1 MWKWGTGDDSSPKAV
16 AHGSQDAAN
25 MSVAD
30 LTEQLTR
37 TEQLVTQLKELIR
50 EKDNELR
57 NRDNRL
63 KEEKEASEAK
73 LSKVKLQNK
82 AKVTSL
88 NSQLEE
94 LKKQLSGSEGQEKK
108 AEEKKRVSRDGDQE
122 NAAANRGKLLV
133 LRRRV
138 EELELQN
145 THKNEELQ
153 KKIAELEAQHQ
164 RGAEMDAMLA
174 EKEKKLAEKE
184 AYIIDLQLACDSS
197 NVAKETLAPS
207 EELKNQL
214 SVKESSLQSMQILV
228 QNLTKKV
235 GDSEERCSLLQ
246 EQIESLKNLQSKER
260 DHFQE
265 REAMYI
271 ENIRMFQNII
281 QEKEKEL
288 AGQAQKH
295 EQELFKLIAKS
306 DASADLE
313 QLLKALKQKLHE
325 KEEVMLGR
333 TQVIVMLQKE
343 LDGRDQLLKEINENL
358 KRLQSEKENLQ
369 SKLDAEK
376 HVMRAQLRDMMEK
389 HELEMTKVQEKH
401 NAEVHEIQEKHETEL
416 QEKDQALL
424 QLQKQVAELRNNGE
438 SNSEQSIDVDT
449 VTKQKME
456 QLEAQVKLK
465 TEEASK
471 SEAKFLKMK
480 AWSKSKIKQL
490 EDELKSVHLSSKNND
505 ISALKNC
512 ISELEIEKKEL
523 QSKLKAFSELRIQN
537 EELLAK
543 LEVYEEQQ
551 RKLQADLEQVTKR
564 AASQASESGSVDEF
578 QSQLLEWQEIVPESE
593 EVHDQAREEKSAI
606 ALRVA
611 QIEEERE
618 ELIED
623 DWFFPG
629 CSDPAIVSG
638 QQELEEELTAVQ
650 RTGRLQQA
658 RRKSNQASGKHQ
670 EEYSFDR
677 KQCFQELNVTL
688 DSTDSAEG
696 ENMGGWWPEYTSP
709 NAGLRTVVEELELE
723 RNQLQEQILILEE
736 RCQDLEDRIQL
747 QGRMEALQSEN
758 ERLQT
763 QLSQLRTQQMRDA
776 EKHQVLVSSLN
787 EQLKGLSDRK
797 SFLET
802 SLAEKEQKLLSTTEK
817 LEQIEDLRQLLQE
830 KDLLNKEL
838 DEKLVQTEQKLD
850 EVLKKYNAYEVECT
864 EQKIAIND
872 LTEKVATFKEKT
884 LKQDAMVE
892 LMQLELNQT
901 NEELDRLNTNHLEER
916 SQLIQDLQR
925 REREIDNLKEVLVE
939 KDKEMSALSSSMT
952 EYSEQIVIL
961 KRQIQCKEE
970 EIREME
976 EALTKAERE
985 THLLKEVQT
994 ADVRDTSMKIS
1005 VLSEQSNIMGLELE
1019 KSKSQTEAKTKE
1031 NEELIRQIS
1040 ENSITIKDLRS
1051 EIKSNKVTYHN
1062 KLMECESQITLLKE
1076 QINKTSEKL
1085 QETEAKYREETKYL
1099 KSQLDENSSIK
1110 EKLES
1115 LLKEKENKEQSF
1127 EKELKSVKDLYNK
1140 LVLEAA
1146 NKDEELAK
1154 LSRQL
1159 AEHTEHQETV
1169 KNVLQEKL
1177 EMITSLEQKLQIVE
1191 QQSEETKHKLIGDLK
1206 AKEMQFEELKNHITE
1221 RQEIVSKMEAETQTV
1236 ILINKQLQ
1244 AALEGKEKDLSE
1256 QIKGNEHLRNII
1268 DTVEKEKQQLVS
1280 ENESL
1285 SKLLDM
1291 KECELLKRN
1300 KAVAEMENKVSVSET
1315 EYQKTLSELN
1325 YDKEVLMKKVEQLST
1340 LVEQKENS
1348 VTEQLLEKRKECN
1361 VLTNQLSESKALT
1374 QQLHEQIQSFIIQL
1388 KDAKDREVEKEEMLN
1403 NKLTECNTL
1412 VQQLSQ
1418 SEEKILLLQKQIQ
1431 DITVDFEA
1439 KEEQILHN
1447 VSLRK
1452 QVEENKVDMEKLQNE
1467 VRKLKEANIKLSQS
1481 VEERDF
1487 TIKNQDVELENLHKQ
1502 VAENTGRSAM
1512 LNNQVELLRKE
1523 GDMLKHEKEDISV
1536 ICSKKSS
1543 ECADLQSQL
1552 TQHQSEIVS
1561 VKHQAHILNLE
1572 NEKLKV
1578 DIETVNATVM
1588 KKSDEIS
1595 SLTSHVSQQDYNIL
1609 ALKHQI
1615 DSLTIENEKLKIA
1628 VEEKDALLSEK
1639 EALIQQMKENKVA
1652 GEGQHLKIISDL
1664 QNQVQAVSSETSQL
1678 RQAAQEKEN
1687 EFKKQAQELKLF
1699 KDKSEESDLLR
1710 FQLSEN
1716 MEIISDLQCQLK
1728 NMMEKTAELNQS
1740 VIQKDE
1746 SLKQKIDEY
1755 VNLKAHIS
1763 EVQESFCMQQKQ
1775 LESLTSEAEQL
1786 KTIVLEKEL
1795 AVSNATLVNDKLKT
1809 DLHDKE
1815 RECEVLRN
1823 QVTDLEE
1830 ATLKLKKEINDQKK
1844 VINDISQSM
1853 LEKESSLVEKT
1864 SLLKKLSDRASED
1877 EEKIQLVSQL
1887 QSQMHELTQEIQK
1900 SKELAQE
1907 KENAFLSLQEKFAAQ
1922 YEQRNTLNVLL
1933 SKKEEVI
1940 AGLLNSL
1947 NKKDVSIQL
1956 AESNISALTN
1966 EIEMLREELEK
1977 SAAAVKSLTSVLQ
1990 EKDDNF
1996 AINQKK
2002 IDSLT
2007 GELDSVKHEHQKA
2020 QDQINI
2026 WKQDTQQK
2034 ELTLHTLY
2042 MQCTEQAKNIEHL
2055 KSELNNV
2062 HSKSSQDCRDSAL
2075 VIERL
2080 QQQVDSL
2087 VKEKILL
2094 QETIDKLIVENK
2106 ELITYQNQLQQ
2117 KTEELQEIH
2126 EKLEVTENYS
2136 RMQIDAV
2143 KLKMKN
2149 EKEQL
2154 QMQVSVKGEEVSEL
2168 KLKIEKLE
2176 QSLIESENK
2185 WVTELDR
2192 ATQQNAILKEQLS
2205 SLESEMKP
2213 KDGKIQSLQQE
2224 LDVIKE
2230 ELTKSLSALLSSR
2243 HFFKE
2248 KDAETSDVD
2257 QQVSSSKTKLE
2268 KFSAMVSTI
2277 LSKEMEGEE
2286 FQLLLLEKEKEMG
2299 IIKDKLKRMQ
2309 LIEKEKELLQNDLE
2323 KVKNTC
2329 QSEIECLSKE
2339 MATVKDTLYKQ
2350 QSLGE
2355 EREKL
2360 LAEMNKEVNLLQEK
2374 LDKSEKELQISH
2386 EKLNIEGK
2394 KIVSLLEEMEKKDH
2408 RVENLTSQTNQQ
2420 NDIISALNQQLKEKD
2435 CFVAQVMESM
2445 SNEMVKFSEERS
2457 ILNTKLQHLEAVQSS
2472 SVENINRVSQ
2482 QLEDCKT
2489 ELQHNQVKLSTKETA
2504 FNDLISEKEQLQFNL
2519 EKLVKEKEI
2528 LKKKLQAAL
2537 IIRKDLMQKIGK
2549 LERIGQEEIE
2559 KEHKKTEELLKSVDE
2574 LTHQLKLVETQN
2586 KDLESHFETLKQQ
2599 LFEKESKINN
2609 MNESFSA
2616 KVASL
2621 EQLEDS
2627 VAKLKD
2633 ILAEKEKVSEQNL
2646 KSMQEKD
2653 SMLAHMQSVLSE
2665 KEREYGEERSHL
2677 LATLENLK
2685 AEIVDEEELLKDI
2698 NLVESY
2704 SGDIGNNSVD
2714 FNNEVSQPGQLEG
2727 DKEILQKK
2735 LQASLLTWKENIKK
2749 LQKEKKE
2756 YAKLVA
2762 AFDEQTKDLERLK
2775 NEHKALQ
2782 EVHQRK
2788 CKEFDCNQLLIYSL
2802 QKELESHVAALQEQE
2817 TIDQNK
2823 LESDEQKY
2831 EVQDVLGESEQAEFE
2846 MTMKDSEL
2854 EKLSNDYTKLCEETK
2869 RLKDELRKTA
2879 VELGEKTEETV
2890 NLKNSMSQLEQ
2901 HYKQHKDSLFVEI
2914 GQLQEKLGKYE
2925 SEVMDL
2931 KTTIEHMNNE
2941 KETVIKKSV
2950 EDYKTIQKESEKLK
2964 VDLEQANIQVAEK
2977 NGEIKELHC
2986 TLMDFK
2992 DKFDQEKEILK
3003 EAVQLQLS
3011 LQESQKE
3018 AKHFKMAFEDM
3029 EREREE
3035 FINSLEK
3042 SNAELLNMKK
3052 ELKHFSEENKEL
3064 LMELSMLR
3072 EKTVEASE
3080 VSNTMVLCKKVK
3092 DENATDKE
3100 LVQSHSEINLLHG
3113 RLQDRDICIQ
3123 SLEHDHSRRAKLIE
3137 GTKYQIQK
3145 QTKTTPEQREK
3156 NINVDEFQPQE
3167 QKNAADEKSRE
3178 RLQRKLQA
3186 ALISRKEALKEN
3198 KFLKD
3203 QVDRIMLEKEELT
3216 DKAYTLE
3223 CLLSELGREKQ
3234 NSDTISSLC
3243 EKETLVSQNA
3253 RLLTENENLTAA
3265 CESLKSTMETIVQE
3279 KEAFSFQLNTLKD
3292 SQTVE
3297 LTGWKAKHNE
3307 LKQEYESLLQ
3317 AYENIS
3323 SKIAEMRQVIDVTR
3337 KEKQEAIHRF
3347 NERESEKHEL
3357 EKQLQEV
3364 INENKDIKDQLKR
3377 FAESK
3382 QLEIDELQS
3391 EAERQTHEHASRME
3405 EYQHHLHGAA
3415 LQNKQLMEENEQL
3428 KHTSENLKQA
3438 LEKTE
3443 NENEALHND
3452 MNVTK
3457 LALENLQVQME
3468 VSQSDT
3474 QSKISDVLNE
3484 RESLL
3489 KQIALL
3495 NDDISVKERNM
3506 HILQQEREL
3515 ISERVKETEES
3526 LDQKN
3531 NCLSKLENESRSL
3544 KQEIVSL
3551 NERVKILE
3559 DDKCLLQEELENAQ
3573 ETSYKV
3579 KNEREFLETELL
3591 NHVKKVDQLTDRLKS
3606 AQLQN
3611 SLLIQ
3616 QLEDLKAEKCSV
3628 IREKEEQ
3635 QLHLIKVFE
3644 EKVKCAQRDN
3654 SGTKNKTKELQ
3665 ELLKEKQQEVNQLQK
3680 DSIKFQELILDLQKS
3695 VKLSQSKS
3703 EKFEKDLNNTTE
3715 KLAKSN
3721 EEIDNL
3727 NEKLSSQ
3734 KALLDES
3741 KSELERLAAENLS
3754 VKRELKK
3761 KEDQLQIRRREFEK
3775 ELELGLEQ
3783 LKTVHKR
3790 EWLNL
3795 EESRNILQREKDR
3808 AVSELHQL
3816 QEEIN
3821 IKDSQNKKLQAD
3833 LNATLAR
3840 LAAFTKCMSSLQ
3852 NDRDRVIGE
3861 MKTWEIQF
3869 KEVIQNKEK
3878 QMDDSSKKIMS
3889 LQEEMK
3895 DKVAQIQEL
3904 KIKYSMLE
3912 ESKNEM
3918 HLWQKSVDTQHYS
3931 ELCRIKEENVTL
3943 INRQQEL
3950 EIALQSKEAALQAL
3964 LKENNSLNHLRE
3976 NSSDAG
3982 REIKALESNFAR
3994 KEQELQQLLF
4004 EKEKTHAEL
4013 EKQIAI
4019 SQQMKEMLN
4028 NKDTEISL
4036 LISSKGG
4043 EISGYLTQIQTQH
4056 RKQINE
4062 YEQQIRSLQREREQS
4077 DEACQRMENE
4087 LKNLQMKAD
4096 KAIQD
4101 KAEIASEIDAFKKS
4115 MSSLQY
4121 DRDDLFSKYKDL
4133 EHHHQN
4139 VLSQKD
4145 SLLVNSASENSALKQ
4160 ELRKLLNRIDDLH
4173 SENAMQS
4180 AQLIKYREDLNQVLS
4195 LKDHQLKE
4203 LLKQQL
4209 DSIKNLEQEKI
4220 DLQKQIK
4227 EMQLTN
4233 KLQKESTESL
4243 EHENQKLTSKVKA
4256 LESLIAS
4263 INKEKLVSESGE
4275 KPQTRGS
4282 GQHNQNKDFKASVQP
4297 GEKLQDKFQEV
4308 QNVVGKNTKDAEDK
4322 YSMIA
4327 FEHDANFLWKEA
4339 DASSEKRLLEAQFQ
4353 NKKLKSQNE
4362 SFGKAMTA
4370 LQDDRDRLIED
4381 FKVLQSKY
4389 ASELKSEKKRA
4400 DELEADL
4407 NYFKSNLF
4415 SVLKE
4420 HTFLNPVLIDG
4431 EKITLDQ
4438 FADEI
4443 ENLCKTL
4450 ITQDGEITRLSS
4462 ECGNYVQQIDAFS
4475 KSMASLQDDRDR
4487 LLQELSKSKAKE
4499 GASLASVEIAKLKTK
4514 VDDLERALH
4523 QTKAFQEET
4532 EIQISSY
4539 QNELAGLR
4547 MEKNL
4552 LLTESQALRNQY
4564 QMAVADKDR
4573 QIAELQKLQHDM
4585 IVKESVSIG
4594 SNYPIKPL
4602 ETVTLVGS
4610 TNSPEQLKH
4619 LLAEKS
4625 QLQNELQRCL
4635 QEMHQRELRFQQMNS
4650 KVMQSVEE
4658 NAVLSAQLKTV
4669 SQTLRENQ
4677 LRYTDLQNR
4686 YFRFEREYQTV
4697 QVSSFQ
4703 DTAQGETRAEVP
4715 PGAPQ
4720 ERAAVIVE
4728 IDNMELNELR
4738 KRLAETEQQYDSVQQ
4753 ALSQLTETLS
4763 EERSRREAAEEALGL
4778 TGEQCKRL
4786 EMSSYRS
4793 VPREYTV
4800 QMETEEERE
4809 ALIINPSEHI
4819 VVRKMKGGALSF
4831 KRWLRGR
4838 SLYCSKLLTSRAK
4851 SRYLFLTYLVTLHL
4865 VIFLCLTGIL

>member
-1 MWKWGTGDDSSPKAV
+1 MWKWGTGDDSSPKAA

-343 LDGRDQLLKEINENL
+343 LDGKDQLLKEINENL

-490 EDELKSVHLSSKNND
+490 EDELKSLSSKNND

-618 ELIED
+618 
-623 DWFFPG
+623 
-629 CSDPAIVSG
+629 AIVSG

-723 RNQLQEQILILEE
+723 RNQLQEQILNLEE

-747 QGRMEALQSEN
+747 QGRMEALQVTFGVEEEGQPLRAVQSEN

-884 LKQDAMVE
+884 LKQDAIVE

-1177 EMITSLEQKLQIVE
+1177 ETITSLEQKLQIVE

-1221 RQEIVSKMEAETQTV
+1221 RQEIVNKMEAETQTV

-1325 YDKEVLMKKVEQLST
+1325 YDKEELMKKVEQLST

-1348 VTEQLLEKRKECN
+1348 VTEQLLEKTKECN

-1502 VAENTGRSAM
+1502 VAEKTGRSAM
-1512 LNNQVELLRKE
+1512 LNNEVELLRKE

-1595 SLTSHVSQQDYNIL
+1595 ALTSHMSQQDYNIL

-1795 AVSNATLVNDKLKT
+1795 AVSNVTLVNDKLKT

-1877 EEKIQLVSQL
+1877 EEKIRLVSQL

-1947 NKKDVSIQL
+1947 NKKDVSIQV

-1966 EIEMLREELEK
+1966 EIEVLREELEK

-2248 KDAETSDVD
+2248 KDAETSDVG

-2329 QSEIECLSKE
+2329 HSEIECLSKE

-2350 QSLGE
+2350 QSLVE

-2360 LAEMNKEVNLLQEK
+2360 LAEMNKEVNLLQGK
-2374 LDKSEKELQISH
+2374 LSKSEKELQISH

-2394 KIVSLLEEMEKKDH
+2394 KIVSLLEEIEKKDH

-2489 ELQHNQVKLSTKETA
+2489 ELQHNQVKLSNKETA

-2621 EQLEDS
+2621 EQLEES

-2914 GQLQEKLGKYE
+2914 GQLQEKLGKFE
-2925 SEVMDL
+2925 TEVMDL
-2931 KTTIEHMNNE
+2931 KTTIERMNNE

-3029 EREREE
+3029 KREREE
-3035 FINSLEK
+3035 FNNSLEK

-3123 SLEHDHSRRAKLIE
+3123 SLEHDHSGRAKLIE

-3203 QVDRIMLEKEELT
+3203 QVDRITLEKEELT

-3243 EKETLVSQNA
+3243 EEETLVSQNA

-3468 VSQSDT
+3468 VSQTDM

-3515 ISERVKETEES
+3515 ISERLKETEES

-3591 NHVKKVDQLTDRLKS
+3591 NHIKKVDQLTDRLKS

-3635 QLHLIKVFE
+3635 QLHLVKVFE

-3754 VKRELKK
+3754 GKRELKK
-3761 KEDQLQIRRREFEK
+3761 KEDQLQIRRREFER

-3795 EESRNILQREKDR
+3795 EERHNILQREKDR

-3994 KEQELQQLLF
+3994 KEQELQLLLF

-4062 YEQQIRSLQREREQS
+4062 YEQQIRSLQKEREQS

-4209 DSIKNLEQEKI
+4209 DSIKNLEQEKN

-4686 YFRFEREYQTV
+4686 YFRLEREYQTV

-4778 TGEQCKRL
+4778 TEEQCKRL

-4800 QMETEEERE
+4800 QMESEEERE

>member
-1 MWKWGTGDDSSPKAV
+1 MWKWGTGDDSSPKAA

-63 KEEKEASEAK
+63 K
-73 LSKVKLQNK
+73 
-82 AKVTSL
+82 
-88 NSQLEE
+88 
-94 LKKQLSGSEGQEKK
+94 
-108 AEEKKRVSRDGDQE
+108 VSRDGDQE

-343 LDGRDQLLKEINENL
+343 LDGKDQLLKEINENL

-490 EDELKSVHLSSKNND
+490 EDELKSLSSKNND

-618 ELIED
+618 
-623 DWFFPG
+623 
-629 CSDPAIVSG
+629 AIVSG

-696 ENMGGWWPEYTSP
+696 ENMGG
-709 NAGLRTVVEELELE
+709 LRTVVEELELE
-723 RNQLQEQILILEE
+723 RNQLQEQILNLEE

-884 LKQDAMVE
+884 LKQDAIVE

-1177 EMITSLEQKLQIVE
+1177 ETITSLEQKLQIVE

-1221 RQEIVSKMEAETQTV
+1221 RQEIVNKMEAETQTV

-1325 YDKEVLMKKVEQLST
+1325 YDKEELMKKVEQLST

-1348 VTEQLLEKRKECN
+1348 VTEQLLEKTKECN

-1502 VAENTGRSAM
+1502 VAEKTGRSAM
-1512 LNNQVELLRKE
+1512 LNNEVELLRKE

-1595 SLTSHVSQQDYNIL
+1595 ALTSHMSQQDYNIL

-1795 AVSNATLVNDKLKT
+1795 AVSNVTLVNDKLKT

-1877 EEKIQLVSQL
+1877 EEKIRLVSQL

-1947 NKKDVSIQL
+1947 NKKDVSIQV

-1966 EIEMLREELEK
+1966 EIEVLREELEK

-2248 KDAETSDVD
+2248 KDAETSDVG

-2329 QSEIECLSKE
+2329 HSEIECLSKE

-2350 QSLGE
+2350 QSLVE

-2360 LAEMNKEVNLLQEK
+2360 LAEMNKEVNLLQGK
-2374 LDKSEKELQISH
+2374 LSKSEKELQISH

-2394 KIVSLLEEMEKKDH
+2394 KIVSLLEEIEKKDH

-2489 ELQHNQVKLSTKETA
+2489 ELQHNQVKLSNKETA

-2621 EQLEDS
+2621 EQLEES

-2914 GQLQEKLGKYE
+2914 GQLQEKLGKFE
-2925 SEVMDL
+2925 TEVMDL
-2931 KTTIEHMNNE
+2931 KTTIERMNNE

-3029 EREREE
+3029 KREREE
-3035 FINSLEK
+3035 FNNSLEK

-3123 SLEHDHSRRAKLIE
+3123 SLEHDHSGRAKLIE

-3203 QVDRIMLEKEELT
+3203 QVDRITLEKEELT

-3243 EKETLVSQNA
+3243 EEETLVSQNA

-3468 VSQSDT
+3468 VSQTDM

-3515 ISERVKETEES
+3515 ISERLKETEES

-3591 NHVKKVDQLTDRLKS
+3591 NHIKKVDQLTDRLKS

-3635 QLHLIKVFE
+3635 QLHLVKVFE

-3754 VKRELKK
+3754 GKRELKK
-3761 KEDQLQIRRREFEK
+3761 KEDQLQIRRREFER

-3795 EESRNILQREKDR
+3795 EERHNILQREKDR

-3994 KEQELQQLLF
+3994 KEQELQLLLF

-4062 YEQQIRSLQREREQS
+4062 YEQQIRSLQKEREQS

-4209 DSIKNLEQEKI
+4209 DSIKNLEQEKN

-4686 YFRFEREYQTV
+4686 YFRLEREYQTV

-4778 TGEQCKRL
+4778 TEEQCKRL

-4800 QMETEEERE
+4800 QMESEEERE

>member
-1 MWKWGTGDDSSPKAV
+1 MWKWGTGDDSSPKAA

-343 LDGRDQLLKEINENL
+343 LDGKDQLLKEINENL

-696 ENMGGWWPEYTSP
+696 ENMGG
-709 NAGLRTVVEELELE
+709 LRTVVEELELE
-723 RNQLQEQILILEE
+723 RNQLQEQILNLEE

-884 LKQDAMVE
+884 LKQDAIVE

-1177 EMITSLEQKLQIVE
+1177 ETITSLEQKLQIVE

-1221 RQEIVSKMEAETQTV
+1221 RQEIVNKMEAETQTV

-1325 YDKEVLMKKVEQLST
+1325 YDKEELMKKVEQLST

-1348 VTEQLLEKRKECN
+1348 VTEQLLEKTKECN

-1502 VAENTGRSAM
+1502 VAEKTGRSAM
-1512 LNNQVELLRKE
+1512 LNNEVELLRKE

-1595 SLTSHVSQQDYNIL
+1595 ALTSHMSQQDYNIL

-1795 AVSNATLVNDKLKT
+1795 AVSNVTLVNDKLKT

-1877 EEKIQLVSQL
+1877 EEKIRLVSQL

-1947 NKKDVSIQL
+1947 NKKDVSIQV

-1966 EIEMLREELEK
+1966 EIEVLREELEK

-2248 KDAETSDVD
+2248 KDAETSDVG

-2329 QSEIECLSKE
+2329 HSEIECLSKE

-2350 QSLGE
+2350 QSLVE

-2360 LAEMNKEVNLLQEK
+2360 LAEMNKEVNLLQGK
-2374 LDKSEKELQISH
+2374 LSKSEKELQISH

-2394 KIVSLLEEMEKKDH
+2394 KIVSLLEEIEKKDH

-2489 ELQHNQVKLSTKETA
+2489 ELQHNQVKLSNKETA

-2621 EQLEDS
+2621 EQLEES

-2914 GQLQEKLGKYE
+2914 GQLQEKLGKFE
-2925 SEVMDL
+2925 TEVMDL
-2931 KTTIEHMNNE
+2931 KTTIERMNNE

-3029 EREREE
+3029 KREREE
-3035 FINSLEK
+3035 FNNSLEK

-3123 SLEHDHSRRAKLIE
+3123 SLEHDHSGRAKLIE

-3203 QVDRIMLEKEELT
+3203 QVDRITLEKEELT

-3243 EKETLVSQNA
+3243 EEETLVSQNA

-3468 VSQSDT
+3468 VSQTDM

-3515 ISERVKETEES
+3515 ISERLKETEES

-3591 NHVKKVDQLTDRLKS
+3591 NHIKKVDQLTDRLKS

-3635 QLHLIKVFE
+3635 QLHLVKVFE

-3754 VKRELKK
+3754 GKRELKK
-3761 KEDQLQIRRREFEK
+3761 KEDQLQIRRREFER

-3795 EESRNILQREKDR
+3795 EERHNILQREKDR

-3994 KEQELQQLLF
+3994 KEQELQLLLF

-4062 YEQQIRSLQREREQS
+4062 YEQQIRSLQKEREQS

-4209 DSIKNLEQEKI
+4209 DSIKNLEQEKN

-4686 YFRFEREYQTV
+4686 YFRLEREYQTV

-4778 TGEQCKRL
+4778 TEEQCKRL

-4800 QMETEEERE
+4800 QMESEEERE